1 MGKSIINL
9 FFITIKNVAYH
20 VNTFSEGAMLH
31 NLFLGVLCCNYGAHI
46 RGARLLHERL
56 IFKLFLGF
64 VISSFR

>member
-31 NLFLGVLCCNYGAHI
+31 NLFS
-46 RGARLLHERL
+46 RGCYAVITVL
-56 IFKLFLGF
+56 IFEVLGYF
-64 VISSFR
+64 TKD